1 MADGMWTAGLVAAAN
16 RRGTA
21 GILDGVGGDR
31 AKGLNHVELTELS
44 VRDGENEQDGV
55 EDGGG
60 GSDRLGWDAVIAKAH
75 SRLQQRSSSSSS
87 PQQQPQQQ
95 PQQGI
100 TAQANMDFPPPAS
113 NGGSEPLAAS
123 GGAGPAGAQ
132 ASDKGERSKHHSQH
146 PSLSEALLRPEA
158 VAWELHS
165 PAAASSSAAPA
176 AAGLAAVPASDDFTL
191 HATRTA
197 PADAQ

>member
-44 VRDGENEQDGV
+44 VCDGENEQEGA

-75 SRLQQRSSSSSS
+75 SRLQPCSSSS
-87 PQQQPQQQ
+87 PQQQRQ
-95 PQQGI
+95 PGT
-100 TAQANMDFPPPAS
+100 TAAADMEESDFPPPAS
-113 NGGSEPLAAS
+113 NGGNEPLAAR
-123 GGAGPAGAQ
+123 GGAGPTGAQ
-132 ASDKGERSKHHSQH
+132 ASDIGEQSKHHSH
-146 PSLSEALLRPEA
+146 HSSLSEALLRPEA
-158 VAWELHS
+158 VEWELHA

-176 AAGLAAVPASDDFTL
+176 VAGLAAVPAPDDFSL

-197 PADAQ
+197 PAGAQ